1 MALTIP
7 RLTGPAPPQ
16 VRALFA
22 RVWAASLPGP
32 APDFGTPTAGEAL
45 YLAWQGTRL
54 AGLPVAWYRFLYSAS
69 RSPYCRSTSRN
80 AAPYRAALI
89 RPTPETS
96 NSASSSCGQRR
107 AISSSV
113 ALEKI
118 T

>member
-1 MALTIP
+1 MALTIQ
-7 RLTGPAPPQ
+7 RLTAPAPPQ
-16 VRALFA
+16 ARTLFA
-22 RVWAASLPGP
+22 RVWATSLPGP
-32 APDFGTPTAGEAL
+32 APDFDTANGRGGTVPC
-45 YLAWQGTRL
+45 L

-69 RSPYCRSTSRN
+69 RSPYCRNTSRN

-96 NSASSSCGQRR
+96 SSASSPCGQRR

-113 ALEKI
+113 ALEKM